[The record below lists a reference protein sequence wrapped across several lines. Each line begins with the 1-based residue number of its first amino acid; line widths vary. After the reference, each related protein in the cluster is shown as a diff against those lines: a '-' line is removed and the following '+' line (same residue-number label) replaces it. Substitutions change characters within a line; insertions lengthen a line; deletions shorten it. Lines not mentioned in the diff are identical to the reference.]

1 MAGSPSDPV
10 TPAPS
15 PGVDRKSPAFVAS
28 SGEIGPGEQARLVAA
43 LREPARHGPD
53 CTRVDL
59 LETHISYVLLTGK
72 HAYKIKKAIALEFLD
87 FRTLA
92 ARRFYC
98 DEELR
103 LNRRLAPA
111 LYECVV
117 PITGLPDAPQLGGAG
132 AVLDYAVRMR
142 EFPQQMLLS
151 AMLDRQEVDERRI
164 DELAAEVARFHGSI
178 DVAPPES
185 PYGDAED
192 ELALAL
198 DNIDA
203 LLAAWPDPAI
213 AGTLDTLRRWTER
226 TFASIRSRLD
236 ARRREGFVR
245 ECHGDLHLGNIAVV
259 DGRIAIFDCIDFNA
273 RMRWNDLMG
282 EVAFLAM
289 DLEYRGRA
297 DLADRF
303 VNRYMEATGDYA
315 GAAVLRFFVVYR
327 AMVRAKVEALRVAQ
341 MPDGA
346 ERAWLAT
353 ECREYVAL
361 ARAWAEPPHPAMVAM
376 HGLSGSGKTT
386 VSDAITA
393 PLGALRVRTD
403 VERKRLHGLAAT
415 ASSGSGTQSGL
426 YAEDATRAAY
436 RRVLDLAHEAIAGGF
451 TVVADGAFLHRWQ
464 RDLFR
469 SAAASLGVP
478 FAILSVRGHPA
489 TLERRIAARARASTD
504 ASEADAAV
512 LAHQLLAEEPLADD
526 EVPRVV
532 VWNGE
537 RPVATLRSSPEWAR
551 LVALIGDPEATRA
564 GPEHP
569 GVPVAQ
575 EAVVEFLSRP
585 SSHAEGGTRVETIE
599 THWSWVFVTGNRA
612 VKIKKAI
619 RTEFADLRR
628 VTARRRNCVEEV
640 RLNRRLS
647 HDVYLGTRPLLADAG
662 GTVSFSTGAQA
673 VDWAVEDAP
682 PRARA
687 DARSPDRRT
696 ARCAR
701 QTSPRSSPGSSPSTA
716 TPAVTTRTSR
726 RIANASWA
734 ASTPTATS
742 SRARSTGCPSSG
754 SNGSAHGSST
764 CWRRAHGSTR
774 GAARWSKATATCVP
788 NTSASTASRRS
799 STASTSRARCARR
812 MPSTTSGSSPSSAR
826 DSARRRS
833 VRRSSTATG
842 TRAATMRRR
851 PSCASTRACV
861 RACVRGSRSGTCAS
875 RRWHRIPCGVNVP
888 RPTSRSRSS
897 SSRTGACRELV
908 LPVSLSRAAR
918 RASLPRGV
926 ARSRQRR
933 AARRRAAA
941 ASPRTGPP
949 ASAAPEASR

>member
-1 MAGSPSDPV
+1 MVEAHGRQYGDSA
-10 TPAPS
+10 TPAQ
-15 PGVDRKSPAFVAS
+15 SPAVDCNSPVFVAS
-28 SGEIGPGEQARLVAA
+28 SREIGPVEQARLVAA
-43 LREPARHGPD
+43 LREPSRHGPD

-59 LETHISYVLLTGK
+59 LETHISYVLLTGV

-92 ARRFYC
+92 ARSYYC

-117 PITGLPDAPQLGGAG
+117 PITGSPDAPQLRGEGT
-132 AVLDYAVRMR
+132 VLDYAVQMR

-151 AMLDRQEVDERRI
+151 SMLDRQEVDERRI
-164 DELAAEVARFHGSI
+164 DELAAEVARFHGRI
-178 DVAPPES
+178 DVAPAGS
-185 PYGDAED
+185 PHGDARD
-192 ELALAL
+192 ALALAL

-203 LLAAWPDPAI
+203 LLAARPDPAV
-213 AGTLDTLRRWTER
+213 AATLDTLRRWTEQ
-226 TFASIRSRLD
+226 TFASIRSRLE
-236 ARRREGFVR
+236 ARRRDGFVR

-259 DGRIAIFDCIDFNA
+259 DGRVAIFDCIDFNP

-361 ARAWAEPPHPAMVAM
+361 ARTWAAPPRPAMVVM

-386 VSDAITA
+386 VSEAITA

-403 VERKRLHGLAAT
+403 IERKRLHGLAAT

-426 YAEDATRAAY
+426 YAEDATRIAY

-478 FAILSVRGHPA
+478 FAMLSVRGRPA

-512 LAHQLLAEEPLADD
+512 LAHQLRTDEPIADD
-526 EVPRVV
+526 EAPRVV
-532 VWNGE
+532 LWNGE
-537 RPVATLRSSPEWAR
+537 RPVSTLRSSPAWLR
-551 LVALIGDPEATRA
+551 LTTLAGDPEATRA

-575 EAVVEFLSRP
+575 QAVVEFLSRP
-585 SSHAEGGTRVETIE
+585 SSHAERGKRVETIE
-599 THWSWVFVTGNRA
+599 THWSWVFVTGERA
-612 VKIKKAI
+612 IKIKKAI

-662 GTVSFSTGAQA
+662 GMVSFSTGAQA
-673 VDWAVEDAP
+673 VDWAVEMRRLAPERMLDRLIANGAVRAEDVLALVARLVAFYRDARGHDADVAAYRERLVGSVHANRDELTRPEYGLPVARIDWICARQLDVLAARQWLDARRGALVEGHGDLRPEHVCLDGEPQMIDCLDFSRALRTQDTVDDLGFLALECTRLGAPRIGEAILDGYRRASGDDAP
-682 PRARA
+682 PPVVHFYQ
-687 DARSPDRRT
+687 SL
-696 ARCAR
+696 
-701 QTSPRSSPGSSPSTA
+701 
-716 TPAVTTRTSR
+716 
-726 RIANASWA
+726 
-734 ASTPTATS
+734 
-742 SRARSTGCPSSG
+742 
-754 SNGSAHGSST
+754 
-764 CWRRAHGSTR
+764 
-774 GAARWSKATATCVP
+774 
-788 NTSASTASRRS
+788 
-799 STASTSRARCARR
+799 
-812 MPSTTSGSSPSSAR
+812 
-826 DSARRRS
+826 
-833 VRRSSTATG
+833 
-842 TRAATMRRR
+842 
-851 PSCASTRACV
+851 RACV
-861 RACVRGSRSGTCAS
+861 RARLAIRHLREPALAQNPLWRARAEAYLGIAQ
-875 RRWHRIPCGVNVP
+875 
-888 RPTSRSRSS
+888 
-897 SSRTGACRELV
+897 ELV
-908 LPVSLSRAAR
+908 EDGGTP
-918 RASLPRGV
+918 
-926 ARSRQRR
+926 
-933 AARRRAAA
+933 
-941 ASPRTGPP
+941 
-949 ASAAPEASR
+949 

>member
-1 MAGSPSDPV
+1 
-10 TPAPS
+10 
-15 PGVDRKSPAFVAS
+15 
-28 SGEIGPGEQARLVAA
+28 
-43 LREPARHGPD
+43 
-53 CTRVDL
+53 
-59 LETHISYVLLTGK
+59 
-72 HAYKIKKAIALEFLD
+72 
-87 FRTLA
+87 
-92 ARRFYC
+92 
-98 DEELR
+98 
-103 LNRRLAPA
+103 
-111 LYECVV
+111 VV

-142 EFPQQMLLS
+142 EFPQRMLLS

-164 DELAAEVARFHGSI
+164 DELAAEVARFHGRI
-178 DVAPPES
+178 DVAPPGS
-185 PYGDAED
+185 PYGDAKD
-192 ELALAL
+192 ALALAL

-203 LLAAWPDPAI
+203 LLATRPDPAI

-226 TFASIRSRLD
+226 TFASIQSRLE

-361 ARAWAEPPHPAMVAM
+361 ARAWAAPPHPAMVAM

-403 VERKRLHGLAAT
+403 VERKRLHGLAPT
-415 ASSGSGTQSGL
+415 AASGSGTQSGL

-436 RRVLDLAHEAIAGGF
+436 HRVLDLAHEAIAGGF

-464 RDLFR
+464 RELFR
-469 SAAASLGVP
+469 SAAASLGAP
-478 FAILSVRGHPA
+478 FAILSVRGRQA

-512 LAHQLLAEEPLADD
+512 LAHQRLAAEPLADD
-526 EVPRVV
+526 EAPRVV

-537 RPVATLRSSPEWAR
+537 RPVATLRSSPDWAR
-551 LVALIGDPEATRA
+551 LVALIGDPEAARA

-569 GVPVAQ
+569 GIPVGQ
-575 EAVVEFLSRP
+575 EAVVLFLSRP
-585 SSHAEGGTRVETIE
+585 SSHADGGTLVETIE

-612 VKIKKAI
+612 IKIKKAI

-628 VTARRRNCVEEV
+628 VTARRRNCAEEV

-662 GTVSFSTGAQA
+662 GRVSFSTGAQA
-673 VDWAVEDAP
+673 VDWAVEMRRLAPERMLDRLIADGEVRAADVTALVARLVAFYRDARRHDADVEAYRERLVGSVHANRDELTRPEYGLPVERIERICARQLDVLAARPWLDARRGALVEGHGDLRPEHVCLDGEPQVIDCLDFSRALRTQDAVDDLGFLALECARLGAPSIGAAILDGYRHASGDDAP
-682 PRARA
+682 P
-687 DARSPDRRT
+687 
-696 ARCAR
+696 
-701 QTSPRSSPGSSPSTA
+701 
-716 TPAVTTRTSR
+716 AV
-726 RIANASWA
+726 
-734 ASTPTATS
+734 
-742 SRARSTGCPSSG
+742 
-754 SNGSAHGSST
+754 
-764 CWRRAHGSTR
+764 
-774 GAARWSKATATCVP
+774 
-788 NTSASTASRRS
+788 
-799 STASTSRARCARR
+799 
-812 MPSTTSGSSPSSAR
+812 
-826 DSARRRS
+826 
-833 VRRSSTATG
+833 VRFYQG
-842 TRAATMRRR
+842 L
-851 PSCASTRACV
+851 RACV
-861 RACVRGSRSGTCAS
+861 RARLAIR
-875 RRWHRIPCGVNVP
+875 HL
-888 RPTSRSRSS
+888 
-897 SSRTGACRELV
+897 REPALARNPLWRERAEAYLAIAQQLV
-908 LPVSLSRAAR
+908 EDGGMP
-918 RASLPRGV
+918 
-926 ARSRQRR
+926 
-933 AARRRAAA
+933 
-941 ASPRTGPP
+941 
-949 ASAAPEASR
+949 

>member
-1 MAGSPSDPV
+1 MEASMVEAHGRQYADSA
-10 TPAPS
+10 TPAQS
-15 PGVDRKSPAFVAS
+15 PAVDRSLPEIVPS
-28 SGEIGPGEQARLVAA
+28 SREIGPAEQARLVAA
-43 LREPARHGPD
+43 LREPSRHGPD
-53 CTRVDL
+53 CARVDL
-59 LETHISYVLLTGK
+59 LETHISYVLLTGV

-117 PITGLPDAPQLGGAG
+117 PITGSPDAPQLCGEG

-151 AMLDRQEVDERRI
+151 SMLDRQEVDERRI
-164 DELAAEVARFHGSI
+164 DELAAEVARFHGSV

-185 PYGDAED
+185 PFGDALD
-192 ELALAL
+192 ALALAL

-213 AGTLDTLRRWTER
+213 AGTLDALRRWTER
-226 TFASIRSRLD
+226 TFAAIRSRLE

-245 ECHGDLHLGNIAVV
+245 ECHGDLHLGNIALV
-259 DGRIAIFDCIDFNA
+259 DGRIAIFDCIDFNP

-303 VNRYMEATGDYA
+303 VNRYLEATGDYA

-327 AMVRAKVEALRVAQ
+327 AMVRAKVEALRAAQ
-341 MPDGA
+341 LPDGV

-403 VERKRLHGLAAT
+403 VERKRLHGLAVT
-415 ASSGSGTQSGL
+415 ASSDSGTQSGL
-426 YAEDATRAAY
+426 YAEDATRTTY
-436 RRVLDLAHEAIAGGF
+436 RRVLDLAHEAVAGGF

-469 SAAASLGVP
+469 AAAASLGVP
-478 FAILSVRGHPA
+478 FAILSVRGRPA
-489 TLERRIAARARASTD
+489 TLERRIAARARGSTD
-504 ASEADAAV
+504 ASEANAAV
-512 LAHQLLAEEPLADD
+512 LAHQLRTEEPLADD
-526 EVPRVV
+526 EAPNVV

-537 RPVATLRSSPEWAR
+537 RPAPTLRSSPEWAR

-564 GPEHP
+564 GPESP
-569 GVPVAQ
+569 GVPTAQ
-575 EAVVEFLSRP
+575 QAVVEFLSRP
-585 SSHAEGGTRVETIE
+585 SSHAEGGRRVDTIE
-599 THWSWVFVTGNRA
+599 THWSWVFVTGDRA

-628 VTARRRNCVEEV
+628 ITARRRNCAEEV

-647 HDVYLGTRPLLADAG
+647 HDVYLGTRPLLADVAG
-662 GTVSFSTGAQA
+662 TISFSAGAQA
-673 VDWAVEDAP
+673 VDWAVEMRRLAPERMLDRLIANGEVRAEDVAALVARLTAFYRDARGHDADVEAYRERLVGSVHANRDELTRPEYGLPIERIERICARQLDVLAARQWLDARRGALVEGHGDLRPEHVCLDGEPQVIDCLDFSRALRTQDAVDDLGFLALECTRLGAPSIGEAILNDYRRASGDDAP
-682 PRARA
+682 P
-687 DARSPDRRT
+687 
-696 ARCAR
+696 
-701 QTSPRSSPGSSPSTA
+701 
-716 TPAVTTRTSR
+716 AV
-726 RIANASWA
+726 
-734 ASTPTATS
+734 
-742 SRARSTGCPSSG
+742 
-754 SNGSAHGSST
+754 
-764 CWRRAHGSTR
+764 
-774 GAARWSKATATCVP
+774 
-788 NTSASTASRRS
+788 
-799 STASTSRARCARR
+799 
-812 MPSTTSGSSPSSAR
+812 
-826 DSARRRS
+826 
-833 VRRSSTATG
+833 VRFYQSL
-842 TRAATMRRR
+842 
-851 PSCASTRACV
+851 RACV
-861 RACVRGSRSGTCAS
+861 RARLAIR
-875 RRWHRIPCGVNVP
+875 HL
-888 RPTSRSRSS
+888 
-897 SSRTGACRELV
+897 REPALAQNPLWRERAEAYLGIAQQLV
-908 LPVSLSRAAR
+908 EDGGMP
-918 RASLPRGV
+918 
-926 ARSRQRR
+926 
-933 AARRRAAA
+933 
-941 ASPRTGPP
+941 
-949 ASAAPEASR
+949 

>member
-1 MAGSPSDPV
+1 MVEAHGRQSVASVDAARSPAD
-10 TPAPS
+10 
-15 PGVDRKSPAFVAS
+15 DRKSPACAAS
-28 SGEIGPGEQARLVAA
+28 SREIDPGEQARLVAT

-59 LETHISYVLLTGK
+59 LETHISYVLLTGA
-72 HAYKIKKAIALEFLD
+72 HAYKIKKAIGLEFLD

-117 PITGLPDAPQLGGAG
+117 PITGSPEAPQLGGAG
-132 AVLDYAVRMR
+132 EVLDYAVRMR
-142 EFPQQMLLS
+142 EFPQRMLLS

-164 DELAAEVARFHGSI
+164 DELAAEVARFHGRI
-178 DVAPPES
+178 DVAPPGS
-185 PYGDAED
+185 PYGDAKD
-192 ELALAL
+192 ALALAL

-203 LLAAWPDPAI
+203 LLAARPDPAI

-226 TFASIRSRLD
+226 TFVSIHSRLE
-236 ARRREGFVR
+236 ARRHEGFVR

-346 ERAWLAT
+346 ERASLAT

-361 ARAWAEPPHPAMVAM
+361 ARAWAAPPHPAMVAM

-415 ASSGSGTQSGL
+415 AASGSGTQSGL

-464 RDLFR
+464 RELFR

-478 FAILSVRGHPA
+478 FAILSVQGRPA

-512 LAHQLLAEEPLADD
+512 LAHQRLAEEPLADD
-526 EVPRVV
+526 EAPRVV

-551 LVALIGDPEATRA
+551 LVALIGDPEAARA

-569 GVPVAQ
+569 GIPVAQ
-575 EAVVEFLSRP
+575 EAVVLFLSRP
-585 SSHAEGGTRVETIE
+585 SSHAEGGTLVETIE

-628 VTARRRNCVEEV
+628 VTARRRNCAEEV

-662 GTVSFSTGAQA
+662 GRVSFSTGAQA
-673 VDWAVEDAP
+673 VDWAVEMRRLAPERMLDRLIADGEVRAADVTALVARLVAFYRDARRHDADVEAYRERLVGSVHANRDELTRPEYGLPVERIERICARQLDVLAARPWLDARRGALVEGHGDLRPEHVCLDGEPQIIDCLDFSRALRTQDAVDDLGFLALECARLGAPSIGAAILDGYRRASCDDAP
-682 PRARA
+682 PA
-687 DARSPDRRT
+687 
-696 ARCAR
+696 
-701 QTSPRSSPGSSPSTA
+701 
-716 TPAVTTRTSR
+716 AVRFYQ
-726 RIANASWA
+726 
-734 ASTPTATS
+734 
-742 SRARSTGCPSSG
+742 GL
-754 SNGSAHGSST
+754 
-764 CWRRAHGSTR
+764 
-774 GAARWSKATATCVP
+774 
-788 NTSASTASRRS
+788 
-799 STASTSRARCARR
+799 
-812 MPSTTSGSSPSSAR
+812 
-826 DSARRRS
+826 
-833 VRRSSTATG
+833 
-842 TRAATMRRR
+842 
-851 PSCASTRACV
+851 RACV
-861 RACVRGSRSGTCAS
+861 RARLAIR
-875 RRWHRIPCGVNVP
+875 HL
-888 RPTSRSRSS
+888 
-897 SSRTGACRELV
+897 REPALARNPLWRERAEAYLAIAQQLV
-908 LPVSLSRAAR
+908 EDGGMP
-918 RASLPRGV
+918 
-926 ARSRQRR
+926 
-933 AARRRAAA
+933 
-941 ASPRTGPP
+941 
-949 ASAAPEASR
+949 

>member
-1 MAGSPSDPV
+1 MVEAHGRQSTDSVTAARSP
-10 TPAPS
+10 A
-15 PGVDRKSPAFVAS
+15 VDRTSPAFAAS
-28 SGEIGPGEQARLVAA
+28 SREIGPGEQARLVAA
-43 LREPARHGPD
+43 LREPWRHGPD

-59 LETHISYVLLTGK
+59 LETHISYVLLTGA

-92 ARRFYC
+92 ARRYYC

-117 PITGLPDAPQLGGAG
+117 PITGSPDAPQLCGAG

-151 AMLDRQEVDERRI
+151 SMLDRQEVDERRI
-164 DELAAEVARFHGSI
+164 DELAAEVARFHGRI
-178 DVAPPES
+178 EVAPPGS
-185 PYGDAED
+185 PYGDARD
-192 ELALAL
+192 ALALAL

-213 AGTLDTLRRWTER
+213 AATLDTLRRWTER
-226 TFASIRSRLD
+226 TFAPIRSRLE

-361 ARAWAEPPHPAMVAM
+361 ARAWAEPPHPAMVVM

-426 YAEDATRAAY
+426 YAEDATRTAY

-512 LAHQLLAEEPLADD
+512 LAHQLRTEEPLAD
-526 EVPRVV
+526 EELPRVV

-537 RPVATLRSSPEWAR
+537 RPASTLRSSPAWSR
-551 LVALIGDPEATRA
+551 LTTLTGDPEATRA

-569 GVPVAQ
+569 GVPTAQ

-585 SSHAEGGTRVETIE
+585 SSHAEGCMRVETIE
-599 THWSWVFVTGNRA
+599 THWSWVFVAGDRA

-628 VTARRRNCVEEV
+628 VTARRRNGVEEV

-662 GTVSFSTGAQA
+662 GRVSFSTGAQA
-673 VDWAVEDAP
+673 VDWAVEMRRLAPERMLDRLIANGEVRAEDVAALVARLVAFYRDARGHDADVEAYRERLVGSVHANRDELTRPEYGLPVERIERICARQLDVLAARPWLDARRGALVEGHGDLRPEHVCLDGEPQVIDCLDFSRALRTQDAVDDLGFLALECTRLGAPSIGEAILDGYRRASGDDAP
-682 PRARA
+682 P
-687 DARSPDRRT
+687 
-696 ARCAR
+696 
-701 QTSPRSSPGSSPSTA
+701 
-716 TPAVTTRTSR
+716 AV
-726 RIANASWA
+726 
-734 ASTPTATS
+734 
-742 SRARSTGCPSSG
+742 
-754 SNGSAHGSST
+754 
-764 CWRRAHGSTR
+764 
-774 GAARWSKATATCVP
+774 
-788 NTSASTASRRS
+788 
-799 STASTSRARCARR
+799 
-812 MPSTTSGSSPSSAR
+812 
-826 DSARRRS
+826 
-833 VRRSSTATG
+833 VRFYQSL
-842 TRAATMRRR
+842 
-851 PSCASTRACV
+851 RACV
-861 RACVRGSRSGTCAS
+861 RARLA
-875 RRWHRIPCGVNVP
+875 IPHL
-888 RPTSRSRSS
+888 
-897 SSRTGACRELV
+897 REPALAQNP
-908 LPVSLSRAAR
+908 LW
-918 RASLPRGV
+918 
-926 ARSRQRR
+926 
-933 AARRRAAA
+933 RRRA
-941 ASPRTGPP
+941 
-949 ASAAPEASR
+949 EAYLGIAQELVEDGGMP